1 MDRCGKR
8 IPTILTSEQLRYMKR
23 DGISV
28 KQPVFWDFLS
38 NPKKRIFLQ
47 YLQQTNL
54 DLKEERPSQLIVFYT
69 VSSRQQL
76 STLQSLFQSIGYE
89 KVLVVPEFLLFIP
102 ITNTPRL
109 LMGILLCLMYSSLRS
124 IFIFI
129 TI

>member
-102 ITNTPRL
+102 ITTTGAKCCCCP
-109 LMGILLCLMYSSLRS
+109 S
-124 IFIFI
+124 
-129 TI
+129 